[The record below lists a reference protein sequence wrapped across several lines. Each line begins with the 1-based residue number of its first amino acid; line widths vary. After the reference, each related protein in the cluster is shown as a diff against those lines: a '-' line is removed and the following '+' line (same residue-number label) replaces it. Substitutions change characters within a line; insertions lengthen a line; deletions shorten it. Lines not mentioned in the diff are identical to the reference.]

1 MITMVRQRNDNW
13 NNTDGRLNDLEN
25 EVVGMNAKLEN
36 IKDDV
41 GGLIVSFNAF
51 TEKSNNLNK
60 TDWATIA
67 SWVGVAFVAISAMLY
82 HNKLT
87 LAPIEL
93 QNAFQEKTIGQLET
107 QVNQLQ
113 QNGKTNP
120 PVQGN

>member
-1 MITMVRQRNDNW
+1 MVRQRNDNW

-25 EVVGMNAKLEN
+25 EVVGMNTKLEN